1 MARRA
6 AATGLL
12 LVAFVVTGFVVN
24 AGIRLS
30 CYDGCGADIARL
42 YEDRGIDRAH
52 PPYVER
58 DVEYPPV
65 IGLVMWAA
73 ALPVAHGLRW
83 KFVFNALVLTSL
95 AALTTW
101 MLWRRYGLRTRRWA
115 LAPPL
120 ILQGLTNW
128 DLLAVA
134 PATIGLLQWESGS
147 ALIAGLLVGVGAAA
161 KLCPALY
168 VPILAASCVP
178 TRAWRRA
185 RDVLIGAF
193 IGAGLF
199 VIPVY
204 AAAPS
209 ALRFFLD
216 FHGTRAPIRGAIWFY
231 VFRTPAM
238 HPWLSHAR
246 LVDLSNVI
254 TSALVIAAVVAIAY
268 ATARRRLTPVAACGL
283 ATIAFILS
291 NKIYS
296 PQYDLWVLPFLVM
309 VPVRGRIVAH
319 FYVSSTLVWLFTAS
333 ENHFLIH
340 RPWSLYLLLAAVI
353 YRLVT
358 LGRIAADLMRARPD
372 TEPDIDLTSH
382 PPTSDRSPYR
392 LRAAP
397 VVR

>member
-6 AATGLL
+6 ATTGLL
-12 LVAFVVTGFVVN
+12 LVAFVVTGFVAN
-24 AGIRLS
+24 GAIRLS
-30 CYDGCGADIARL
+30 CYDGCGADIGRL

-52 PPYVER
+52 PPYFNRE
-58 DVEYPPV
+58 VEYPPV

-73 ALPVAHGLRW
+73 ALPIAHGLRS
-83 KFVFNALVLTSL
+83 KFVFNALVLTAL

-101 MLWRRYGLRTRRWA
+101 MLWRRYGTRTRRWA

-134 PATIGLLQWESGS
+134 PATIGLLQWERGS
-147 ALIAGLLVGVGAAA
+147 ALLAGMLIGIGAAA

-168 VPILAASCVP
+168 VPILLASCVP
-178 TRAWRRA
+178 ARAWRRA
-185 RDVLIGAF
+185 RDVLVGACV
-193 IGAGLF
+193 GAGVF

-204 AAAPS
+204 VLEPS

-216 FHGTRAPIRGAIWFY
+216 FHGTRTPIRDAIWYY

-238 HPWLSHAR
+238 HPWLPHHT
-246 LVDLSNVI
+246 LVDLSNGI
-254 TSALVIAAVVAIAY
+254 SSTLVVAAVGVIAY
-268 ATARRRLTPVAACGL
+268 ATARRRLTPTAACGL

-296 PQYDLWVLPFLVM
+296 PQYDIWVLPFLVM
-309 VPVRGRIVAH
+309 VPVRGRVVAH
-319 FYVSSTLVWLFTAS
+319 FYVASTLVWFLTAS
-333 ENHFLIH
+333 ENHWLIH
-340 RPWSLYLLLAAVI
+340 RPWSLYVLLAAVV

-358 LGRIAADLMRARPD
+358 LVRIAADLVRARPEHD
-372 TEPDIDLTSH
+372 AEIDLTSRQ
-382 PPTSDRSPYR
+382 PTSSRSPYPP
-392 LRAAP
+392 RAARAVP
-397 VVR
+397 